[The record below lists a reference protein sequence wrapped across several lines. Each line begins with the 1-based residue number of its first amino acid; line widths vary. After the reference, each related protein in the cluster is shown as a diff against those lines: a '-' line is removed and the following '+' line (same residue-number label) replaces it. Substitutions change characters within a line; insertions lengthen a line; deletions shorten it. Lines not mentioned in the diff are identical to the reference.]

1 MREQTRET
9 LAEGLYAGVI
19 GYATVV
25 VVIAAINMLLGRSAF
40 YTAALFGSALFYGLK
55 DPATLVISAGPV
67 LAYNGAHMLAFLGLG
82 TGASWLV
89 RKAELYPSAQYFIL
103 IVLIFVA
110 FHVFGALGLF
120 AEPLLGAA
128 GWWQIGV
135 GTLAAAV
142 AMGWY
147 LLRIHPSLRRELHDI
162 PMGESPQESYGGR

>member
-1 MREQTRET
+1 VRAQTRDT
-9 LAEGLYAGVI
+9 LTGGLYAGVI

-25 VVIAAINMLLGRSAF
+25 VVIAAINVLLGRSPF

-89 RKAELYPSAQYFIL
+89 SKAERYPMAQYFIFF
-103 IVLIFVA
+103 ILIFVA

-128 GWWQIGV
+128 GWWQVGL

-147 LLRIHPSLRRELHDI
+147 LLRAHPHLRRELREI
-162 PMGESPQESYGGR
+162 PMGETPSALYGGG